1 MLLVCIAGGRR
12 ELLLLV
18 VVVVVVVVVEV
29 AVAAVVAVVVAVV
42 EEEEEEEDDDKEV
55 AEVVAEVVVVL
66 LEDVGR
72 SLGEESLLE
81 SLLDFLGEVDISE
94 SSSSSLPSRSFLAS
108 SFSLSAI
115 VFGDSTIFILDKYT
129 IPPR

>member
-1 MLLVCIAGGRR
+1 MLLVFIAGGRR

-18 VVVVVVVVVEV
+18 VVVVVAVVVEV
-29 AVAAVVAVVVAVV
+29 AVAAVVAVVIAV
-42 EEEEEEEDDDKEV
+42 EEEEEDDEEV

-81 SLLDFLGEVDISE
+81 SLLDFLGAVDISE

>member
-29 AVAAVVAVVVAVV
+29 AVAAVVAVVVAV
-42 EEEEEEEDDDKEV
+42 EEEEEDDDKEV

-81 SLLDFLGEVDISE
+81 SLLDFLGAVDISE

>member
-1 MLLVCIAGGRR
+1 MLLVFIAGGRR

-18 VVVVVVVVVEV
+18 VVVVVAVVVEV
-29 AVAAVVAVVVAVV
+29 AVAAVVAVVIAV
-42 EEEEEEEDDDKEV
+42 EEEEDDDEEV

-81 SLLDFLGEVDISE
+81 SLLDFLGAVDISE

>member
-1 MLLVCIAGGRR
+1 MLLVFIAGGRR

-18 VVVVVVVVVEV
+18 VVVVVAVVVEV
-29 AVAAVVAVVVAVV
+29 AVAAVVAVVIAV
-42 EEEEEEEDDDKEV
+42 EEEEEDDEEV

-81 SLLDFLGEVDISE
+81 SLLDFLGAVDISE
-94 SSSSSLPSRSFLAS
+94 SSSSLPSRSFLAS